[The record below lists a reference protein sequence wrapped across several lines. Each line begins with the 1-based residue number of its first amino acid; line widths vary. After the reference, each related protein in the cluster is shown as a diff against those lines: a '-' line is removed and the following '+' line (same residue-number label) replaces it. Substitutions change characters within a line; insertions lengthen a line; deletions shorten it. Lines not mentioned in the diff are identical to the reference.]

1 MRLCRVS
8 LNSKC
13 EDQQCLHV
21 YMSQGRGLSHTAALC
36 LFISTGTR
44 FVCQWIMLLHYTNV
58 LLVHNERI
66 PLSNYITGPQLGS
79 VERCPSQTVV
89 QVRHAQ
95 AQVCHIQFNTY
106 LAKISSN
113 GQILYL
119 NCPGMDV
126 LMYARYSQLYMQL
139 NSP

>member
-1 MRLCRVS
+1 MQIDHKGPNLTFLTFKMTFRV
-8 LNSKC
+8 
-13 EDQQCLHV
+13 
-21 YMSQGRGLSHTAALC
+21 TAHNLFLRTAL
-36 LFISTGTR
+36 T
-44 FVCQWIMLLHYTNV
+44 
-58 LLVHNERI
+58 
-66 PLSNYITGPQLGS
+66 TGPQLGS